1 MRRRKLLISI
11 GALGAGG
18 TAAFGTE
25 AFTSVEA
32 ERSVDVEIAGD
43 SSAFLAIEP
52 LSGNNANQYVST
64 EDDDTV
70 ALDFDGDDET
80 SGSGVNQDAVTQVED
95 LFKIINQGTQPTSVF
110 FEDDS
115 DAVTFRVTQSTDT
128 STKGPSGESLEG
140 ADNSVELETGE
151 QVAVGITVDTLNND
165 VSGSLV
171 DDVTIRAEAGASA
184 PEQNIPEPQFV
195 VTESP
200 DGSPN
205 QFGDVQSAIN
215 QIDSDN
221 ESESGAGRGIEGG
234 CNNTENQLDHN
245 VP

>member
-1 MRRRKLLISI
+1 MNCNSMRRRKLLISI

-32 ERSVDVEIAGD
+32 ERSVDVTVAGD
-43 SSAFLAIEP
+43 ESAFLAIQP
-52 LSGNNANQYVST
+52 LSGNNADEYVST

-70 ALDFDGDDET
+70 ALDLDDGAGTD
-80 SGSGVNQDAVTQVED
+80 GSGVNQDAVTQVED

-184 PEQNIPEPQFV
+184 PEQNIPEYSRAAV
-195 VTESP
+195 
-200 DGSPN
+200 
-205 QFGDVQSAIN
+205 
-215 QIDSDN
+215 
-221 ESESGAGRGIEGG
+221 RGFRF
-234 CNNTENQLDHN
+234 T
-245 VP
+245 